1 MNSIERNNNI
11 QEYLQM
17 NQCITYTNT
26 RLDSV
31 WQRTHKL
38 QKAMVPTLTM
48 MVIKEEDFK
57 EAVGEAVVAMAIEE
71 INQMII

>member
-1 MNSIERNNNI
+1 
-11 QEYLQM
+11 
-17 NQCITYTNT
+17 
-26 RLDSV
+26 
-31 WQRTHKL
+31 
-38 QKAMVPTLTM
+38 M